1 MFYLEFFDLG
11 LDDLELLLTLEHMI
25 LRDEKD
31 ESDDERDDDYSPAE
45 RVSREECQKCH
56 EEIINRIIYYTREE
70 TSECSRKTLREC
82 SESLS
87 EWSLDGKNI
96 FSWSIRDDLRERPE

>member
-1 MFYLEFFDLG
+1 MFCLEFFDLG

-31 ESDDERDDDYSPAE
+31 EADDQCDDDYSPAE
-45 RVSREECQKCH
+45 GVPREKCQKCH
-56 EEIINRIIYYTREE
+56 EEIINRIIDYTREE

-82 SESLS
+82 SDSIS
-87 EWSLDGKNI
+87 EWSLDGKYI
-96 FSWSIRDDLRERPE
+96 FSWSIRDDLRKRPE